1 MDRAEQAIVAQAQE
15 MAHVT
20 VAHYRAEMRSFTCRV
35 LTGTLLSI
43 LLCLLVAFPIE
54 AVEKGEAFEQSGI
67 HFPGGFDL
75 NTVGDLSGKATGLF
89 RPASNGP
96 VILNIETAWEKY
108 AVVTCPPWYWDELK
122 IKASVGDEI
131 RVIGSK
137 SLGRDGHLYVI
148 AQEIHFVGQEKT
160 ITLRSKTGAPLWSG
174 PHGKTDSQH
183 GSGKQTRGQKQ

>member
-1 MDRAEQAIVAQAQE
+1 ME
-15 MAHVT
+15 HVT
-20 VAHYRAEMRSFTCRV
+20 VSQYRAKMRSFTCRV
-35 LTGTLLSI
+35 LTGTLLSFS
-43 LLCLLVAFPIE
+43 LCFVPLFPAMAAAQEGAF
-54 AVEKGEAFEQSGI
+54 KQSGI

-75 NTVGDLSGKATGLF
+75 NTVGDLSGKATGLS

-122 IKASVGDEI
+122 IKVSVGEEI

-148 AQEIHFVGQEKT
+148 AQQIHFVGQEKT
-160 ITLRSKTGAPLWSG
+160 ITLRSKTGTPLWSG

-183 GSGKQTRGQKQ
+183 GSGKQTRGQK

>member
-1 MDRAEQAIVAQAQE
+1 MDRAEQATVAQVQE
-15 MAHVT
+15 MEHVI
-20 VAHYRAEMRSFTCRV
+20 VSQYRAKMRSFTCRV
-35 LTGTLLSI
+35 LTGTLLSFSLCFV
-43 LLCLLVAFPIE
+43 LLFPAMAAAQE
-54 AVEKGEAFEQSGI
+54 GAFEQSGI

-75 NTVGDLSGKATGLF
+75 NTVGDFSGKATGLS

-122 IKASVGDEI
+122 IKVSVGEEI

-148 AQEIHFVGQEKT
+148 AQEIHFRRTGKNNHTEKQNR
-160 ITLRSKTGAPLWSG
+160 ISLWSG
-174 PHGKTDSQH
+174 PHGGRFTA
-183 GSGKQTRGQKQ
+183 RPW

>member
-1 MDRAEQAIVAQAQE
+1 MEQAEQATVVQAQE
-15 MAHVT
+15 MEHATVT
-20 VAHYRAEMRSFTCRV
+20 QYRAKMRSFICRV
-35 LTGTLLSI
+35 LTGTLLSF
-43 LLCLLVAFPIE
+43 LLCFVLLFPAMAADQE
-54 AVEKGEAFEQSGI
+54 GAFEQSGI

-75 NTVGDLSGKATGLF
+75 NTVGDLSGKATGLS

-122 IKASVGDEI
+122 IKVSVGEEI

-160 ITLRSKTGAPLWSG
+160 ITLRSKTGTPLWSR

-183 GSGKQTRGQKQ
+183 GSGKQTRGQK